1 MTQVHTRFDCTHEVN
16 LDVSLDDDVEVP
28 PLVRG
33 LGQCAE
39 CSGEEN
45 LVPVSGV
52 APQAGGE
59 KLVVDSIMLIP
70 F

>member
-1 MTQVHTRFDCTHEVN
+1 MTQVHARFDCTHEVN
-16 LDVSLDDDVEVP
+16 LDVSIDDDVEVP
-28 PLVRG
+28 PVVRG

-59 KLVVDSIMLIP
+59 KLIVDSIMLIP